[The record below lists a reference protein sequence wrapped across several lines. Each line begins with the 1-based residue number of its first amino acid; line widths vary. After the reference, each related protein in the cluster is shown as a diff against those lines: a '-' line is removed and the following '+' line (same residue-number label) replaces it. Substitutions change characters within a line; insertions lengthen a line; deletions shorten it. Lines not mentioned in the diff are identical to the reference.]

1 MAVRLKQNKKIFI
14 ETDYDNIVVVNP
26 NEVFS
31 PDGTKQERLVDH
43 EDLVYYANLETFI
56 IPRTKLAIGDNF
68 DSPVINTT
76 SIATMFAGDD
86 ALKINFMKPKGKTQ
100 FDTSWSD
107 QLTGEGTRTF
117 NGANQSSERVVNFEG
132 RQSFKRSVSN
142 PEDTQ
147 LLGIKEI
154 RVNIKGTGVPE
165 VNIQLVD
172 IQGRSLFEQGENSLY
187 SAFFNFPYPLFY
199 LTLKGY
205 YGKAVKYRLSLMSFN
220 ASFDADTGNY
230 NISLKLIGKFTAL
243 LFDTPLSYAVNAPKM
258 YNTQITVTQE
268 TAGKRNTKNVFN
280 TYKGRQKLEEV
291 YKTYMRK
298 GLLPDNFPM
307 LSIEDFVY
315 RVENFEATLKKNLET
330 QADFT
335 KLNDLKLFADT
346 LINLRKKVYDYSINN
361 FLDRTSFYVVGEEIY
376 YPFKKEVSLQSREDY
391 KTFIDKNII
400 DYTKQLKDN
409 ATFGEKGE
417 TKDQI
422 SILTKNKKDIIKKL
436 DFNAWQNNRA
446 DVLNTY
452 LSRYSRNLEAENPD
466 EYKNFIQKEAENAQL
481 TTQVRDEKGQIIN
494 DTPDY
499 FVFGNKIVADG
510 IYVKNSYLDKIDEM
524 QKSLESKQKV
534 IEDTLT
540 KYYSNLQLKN
550 PSEGG
555 LGFKPTIRNIFAI
568 IIAGADAFYRLMED
582 NHEEAWNVRTDK
594 DRLLAV
600 IPAEKNFSVDAVKSI
615 QKSSTELNDD
625 NVVYPWPLYFTLEKQ
640 ENGSDLYT
648 IQYPGD
654 AKYIRQ
660 TKAYDYRVW
669 PEVGFVEAYIKAS
682 LEKEKPTSNYTYD
695 NITDVTKYV
704 SCNALEF
711 PFKTAPYQDL
721 NAIKTFYEIF
731 ERSYISSHYG
741 NLPLDLSQKKQ
752 IDKFYG
758 DIESSNIGLVAPE
771 DITINQNL
779 KNLKFNSLNKLID
792 YMKTISNNGKGQSW
806 QTYIRDIFNTEYIK
820 NLLQN
825 VNEIYSIDTLSDRS
839 VKVSAELQ
847 LATNMKEFL
856 EDSGTSKKNTLDT
869 YPFTD
874 LTWLQENMANG
885 SNIGAFEDYNNTT
898 RSYIY
903 LDDKKTI
910 ARINETEKYPNLK
923 LFTNN
928 TVFQSNT
935 QAYLTQVGSTE
946 RINSRL
952 SLKNFFETRQDK
964 DLYLTESYINYGTS
978 YSGNIGTFIQTTS
991 LLNTPY
997 FVNALIDGVT
1007 KQKNNQENSFVGL
1020 GYLYLNSLPLITTK
1034 EKIKDITDDVL
1045 TDLDYLAATF
1055 NKFSAIHQVPYAW
1068 VLKYGSIWHRYKKY
1082 IEDNVDILD
1091 DCWKNFDFNVAYAPT
1106 TGDSTTTYT
1115 ILDYSGNPQNI
1126 TLQGAQFYQNPQ
1138 NSFILRNT
1146 FDVGFYPKVVNS
1158 LEYYLNEEDLLT
1170 GYTTTDFADVYNK
1183 GLKIG
1188 FNSESTTMY
1197 GTGFDPNNG
1206 FREFSKKNYFT
1217 YRLIENTAVQ
1227 SQPDTIRLY
1236 PSMGG
1241 IPFDQS
1247 IFECFNQTN
1256 KITEEIYNNSSV
1268 FNGTVRSLWGISNFG
1283 YYNNDLIKKPLP
1295 TEYLKVIKNNA
1306 PLQNDFNIVSN
1317 DLTYSKIDEI
1327 FNLFD
1332 VDLLDKMEEKFLT
1345 FCNFKPL
1352 ASELKLNEEN
1362 ITPNYIDTNGLTNSD
1377 VKLLRYQIKNI
1388 FDFDSSLFNS
1398 VNQNEDGIEL
1408 GKLQI
1413 SNLYTSLNKFLNF
1426 DCVLKIANPTN
1437 FDRKL
1442 FDSFSTISNLQVEDK
1457 YKFEPYVKGTLPG
1470 DGTATTLLQ
1479 SITQNPSAWDAFR
1492 KYLGYTTIPGLE
1504 FQTQVQPVLPSVPI
1518 AQNNPPTPYTPPVA
1532 GQTFRTFQDLCTGQY
1547 FNIIDPD
1554 VNSTTSFN
1562 YTNNHVLFLEVVDS
1576 TSQTKKFCARKVP
1589 NSALTTT
1596 YNLEFDNDYP
1606 QTNAVGTTPASYCM
1620 SFYQTQLNCQQS
1632 PLLDPIQLQFIGV
1645 SSTILPDVPG
1655 DGDYINIEK
1664 TDGTYQVFRIIGD
1677 PNFDANKIEN
1687 IRFYPPGTDPINPPI
1702 GTSIYREGFGGI
1714 DTNYARVY
1722 RVDNNVGGNYVMTVE
1737 YTPNSPNEIILSAN
1751 VSTLPGLQNTIP
1763 QQTTVPQ
1770 QAQPLQNTQ
1779 KSFLTDFFIDN
1790 SIAFNE
1796 QNIIT
1801 LYPLVRLYGEQKRLD
1816 PTYDKTK
1823 FTTYINNF
1831 LEDRRSLQ
1839 DKMVTETFANLN
1851 KNLNNIDV
1859 IVDLPTTALNG
1870 DTTKLALYNTLKG
1883 FNDKWIAGSDLKTNT
1898 LFEDFLFMDRANS
1911 DLGNSFVL
1919 DVKKVVN
1926 ALNIQSKQDQS
1937 LMSVISTILEDNYF
1951 IFMAMPAYIN
1961 FYGIQK
1967 AVKNGQPLKDVEIGN
1982 SLFGTYLEVDYTD
1995 SSPKFLCLYV
2005 GNPSEYPKPK
2015 ENTFNRFGDD
2025 SFDLR
2030 MSDNPLRVSDPK
2042 TNYSLSNRVVGF
2054 AVDFGIRNQNIFKS
2068 LSLDMSE
2075 MKNTSESFKVYA
2087 DMGSSVA
2094 GDKVAQQSA
2103 SLYSIYKS
2111 RSYSCGVSSMG
2122 NAMIQPTMYFVLRH
2136 VPMFYGPYWITEVSH
2151 NINTGGFNTEFKGTR
2166 IPKYAL
2172 PKVDNLLASV
2182 NQIVITKIKEL
2193 ATKDKEKPT
2202 TENEPVTQ
2210 NPTPV
2215 ILASPENNCET
2226 ITKYPTVPFETLVQS
2241 TFTDTDIIPVIKQET
2256 SDTSLRAIIYGITK
2270 GIFRGTTLNNGIT
2283 NCINNNPFGIS
2294 TKINYKGNLP
2304 TFILKQSCVNV
2315 ENTPTPLVKFN
2326 NLTESVRFMVSYM
2339 TQVINLVPQLK
2350 TLNPDTNENKQYG
2363 KALFQLTYTSWV
2375 TQKAFG
2381 DDTTTPIQPP
2391 LNAQQIKDTTI
2402 QDYTNENL
2410 LDNYNSW
2417 VDVFT
2422 ESYKYFKQNP

>member
-14 ETDYDNIVVVNP
+14 EDDYDNIVVVNP
-26 NEVFS
+26 NEVYS
-31 PDGTKQERLVDH
+31 SDGKKQERLVDH

-56 IPRTKLAIGDNF
+56 IPRTKLAIGESF
-68 DSPVINTT
+68 DSPVVNTT

-107 QLTGEGTRTF
+107 QLTGEGTR
-117 NGANQSSERVVNFEG
+117 NRQGANQTTERVVNFEG
-132 RQSFKRSVSN
+132 RQSFSRSFTN

-147 LLGIKEI
+147 LLGIKSI

-165 VNIQLVD
+165 VNIELVD
-172 IQGRSLFEQGENSLY
+172 VQGRSLFEQGENSLY

-205 YGKAVKYRLSLMSFN
+205 YGKAVRYRLSLMSFN

-258 YNTQITVTQE
+258 YNTQITVTQAS
-268 TAGKRNTKNVFN
+268 TGNKNVLN

-298 GLLPDNFPM
+298 GLIPDNFPM
-307 LSIEDFVY
+307 ISIEDFVY
-315 RVENFEATLKKNLET
+315 RVENFESTLKKNLET

-335 KLNDLKLFADT
+335 KLNDLQLFADT
-346 LINLRKKVYDYSINN
+346 LLKLRKEVYDYSINN

-376 YPFKKEVSLQSREDY
+376 YPFKKEVALQSREDY
-391 KTFIDKNII
+391 KTFIEKNII
-400 DYTKQLKDN
+400 DYTKQLKEN
-409 ATFGEKGE
+409 STFGEKGE

-436 DFNAWQNNRA
+436 DFNSWQNNRA

-452 LSRYSRNLEAENPD
+452 LKRYNRNLEAENP
-466 EYKNFIQKEAENAQL
+466 EEFKNFIQREAQNAQL
-481 TTQVRDEKGQIIN
+481 TTQVRDENGQIIN

-499 FVFGNKIVADG
+499 FVFGDKIVADG
-510 IYVKNSYLDKIDEM
+510 IYVKNSYLDKIDVM
-524 QKSLESKQKV
+524 QKSLEAKQKD
-534 IEDTLT
+534 IEQTLT
-540 KYYSNLQLKN
+540 KYYADLQLKN

-582 NHEEAWNVRTDK
+582 NHEEAWNVRSDK

-600 IPAEKNFSVDAVKSI
+600 IPAEKNFSVDALKSI
-615 QKSSTELNDD
+615 QKSSTELNND

-640 ENGSDLYT
+640 DNGSDLYT

-669 PEVGFVEAYIKAS
+669 PEVGFVEAFIKAS
-682 LEKEKPTSNYTYD
+682 LEKEKPTSNYSYD
-695 NITDVTKYV
+695 NPTDVTKYV

-711 PFKTAPYQDL
+711 PFKTVPYQDL

-741 NLPLDLSQKKQ
+741 NLPLELSQKKQ

-758 DIESSNIGLVAPE
+758 DIESSNLSLVAPE

-779 KNLKFNSLNKLID
+779 KNLKFNSLNKLVD
-792 YMKTISNNGKGQSW
+792 YMKTISNNGQGQSW
-806 QTYIRDIFNTEYIK
+806 QTYIRDIFNTEYIT

-825 VNEIYSIDTLSDRS
+825 VNEVYSIDTLSDRS
-839 VKVSAELQ
+839 VKVSADLP

-856 EDSGTSKKNTLDT
+856 EDSATSKKNMLDT

-874 LTWLQENMANG
+874 LTWLQENMADG
-885 SNIGAFEDYNNTT
+885 GNIGAFEDYNNTT

-910 ARINETEKYPNLK
+910 ARINETEKYSNIK

-928 TVFQSNT
+928 TVFASDT

-946 RINSRL
+946 KINSRL
-952 SLKNFFETRQDK
+952 SLKNFFETRLEK
-964 DLYLTESYINYGTS
+964 DLYLTESYIDYGTS
-978 YSGNIGTFIQTTS
+978 YSGNLGTFIQTTS

-997 FVNALIDGVT
+997 FVNALVDGVT
-1007 KQKNNQENSFVGL
+1007 KQKNNQETPFVAL

-1034 EKIKDITDDVL
+1034 EKLKDFTDDIL

-1082 IEDNVDILD
+1082 VEDNVDILD
-1091 DCWKNFDFNVAYAPT
+1091 DSWKNFDYENAYAPT
-1106 TGDSTTTYT
+1106 TGSSTTTYT

-1126 TLQGAQFYQNPQ
+1126 TLQGAQVYQNPQ
-1138 NSFILRNT
+1138 NSFIVRNI
-1146 FDVGFYPKVVNS
+1146 FDVGFYPEVVNS
-1158 LEYYLNEEDLLT
+1158 LEYYLNEENLMT
-1170 GYTTTDFADVYNK
+1170 GYTPTDFVDAYNK

-1188 FNSESTTMY
+1188 FNSESTTIF

-1206 FREFSKKNYFT
+1206 FREFLKKNYFT
-1217 YRLIENTAVQ
+1217 YRTIENTTVQ

-1241 IPFDQS
+1241 IPFDQT
-1247 IFECFNQTN
+1247 IFECFNQAN
-1256 KITEEIYNNSSV
+1256 VMTEEIYNNPSV
-1268 FNGTVRSLWGISNFG
+1268 FNGTVRSLWGVSNFG
-1283 YYNNDLIKKPLP
+1283 YYNNELIKKPLP
-1295 TEYLKVIKNNA
+1295 TEYLKVIKNNE

-1332 VDLLDKMEEKFLT
+1332 VELLDKMEEKFLT

-1352 ASELKLNEEN
+1352 AGELKLNEEN

-1377 VKLLRYQIKNI
+1377 LKLLRYQIKNI

-1398 VNQNEDGIEL
+1398 VNQNDDGIQL

-1413 SNLYTSLNKFLNF
+1413 SSIYSSLNKFLNF

-1442 FDSFSTISNLQVEDK
+1442 FDSFSTISNLQVENK
-1457 YKFEPYVKGTLPG
+1457 YTFEPYVKGTLSG

-1479 SITQNPSAWDAFR
+1479 SITQNPSAWETLR
-1492 KYLGYTTIPGLE
+1492 KYIGFSLVPNVDYPTQVSNVFPSVTTQQPTTI
-1504 FQTQVQPVLPSVPI
+1504 
-1518 AQNNPPTPYTPPVA
+1518 TP
-1532 GQTFRTFQDLCTGQY
+1532 
-1547 FNIIDPD
+1547 N
-1554 VNSTTSFN
+1554 
-1562 YTNNHVLFLEVVDS
+1562 
-1576 TSQTKKFCARKVP
+1576 
-1589 NSALTTT
+1589 
-1596 YNLEFDNDYP
+1596 
-1606 QTNAVGTTPASYCM
+1606 
-1620 SFYQTQLNCQQS
+1620 
-1632 PLLDPIQLQFIGV
+1632 PIQLQYIGDY
-1645 SSTILPDVPG
+1645 STIFPTTPG
-1655 DGDYINIEK
+1655 FGNYINVTK
-1664 TDGTYQVFRIIGD
+1664 TDGTYQVYQIVGD
-1677 PNFDANKIEN
+1677 PNIQNISSNIGFISFYQPNSNINDASN
-1687 IRFYPPGTDPINPPI
+1687 IVPSSYISNLNTNYSYVATINNVTPGNYQMVVDYYPS
-1702 GTSIYREGFGGI
+1702 GTSVFQKINLII
-1714 DTNYARVY
+1714 D
-1722 RVDNNVGGNYVMTVE
+1722 
-1737 YTPNSPNEIILSAN
+1737 
-1751 VSTLPGLQNTIP
+1751 VSTSPQNSTTIP
-1763 QQTTVPQ
+1763 QQTT
-1770 QAQPLQNTQ
+1770 ATALTQ
-1779 KSFLTDFFIDN
+1779 VITNSQVSAISDFFIDN
-1790 SIAFNE
+1790 SIAFTD
-1796 QNIIT
+1796 QNIVT
-1801 LYPLVRLYGEQKRLD
+1801 LYPLIRLYAEQKRLD

-1839 DKMVTETFANLN
+1839 DKMVTETFSNLN
-1851 KNLNNIDV
+1851 KILNNIDV
-1859 IVDLPTTALNG
+1859 TVDLPSTPLNG

-1883 FNDKWIAGSDLKTNT
+1883 FNDKWIAGSDLKNNT

-1937 LMSVISTILEDNYF
+1937 LMSVISRILEDNYF

-1961 FYGIQK
+1961 FYGIQQ
-1967 AVKNGQPLKDVEIGN
+1967 AVKNGQPLKDIEIGN
-1982 SLFGTYLEVDYTD
+1982 SLFGTYLEVDYTS

-2030 MSDNPLRVSDPK
+2030 IPDNPLRVSDPN

-2068 LSLDMSE
+2068 LNLDMSE

-2122 NAMIQPTMYFVLRH
+2122 NAMIQPTMYFILRH
-2136 VPMFYGPYWITEVSH
+2136 VPMFYGPYWITEVNH
-2151 NINTGGFNTEFKGTR
+2151 NISQAGFNTDFKGTR

-2182 NQIVITKIKEL
+2182 NQTVISKLKEL
-2193 ATKDKEKPT
+2193 SAKDKEKPT

-2210 NPTPV
+2210 NPIPV
-2215 ILASPENNCET
+2215 LLATPENNCQPL
-2226 ITKYPTVPFETLVQS
+2226 TKYPSVPFEDLIQS
-2241 TFTDTDIIPVIKQET
+2241 TFTRENIVPLIKQET
-2256 SDTSLRAIIYGITK
+2256 NDINMRAILLGIS
-2270 GIFRGTTLNNGIT
+2270 GGLMPGTTVNNGIV
-2283 NCINNNPFGIS
+2283 NCINNNPFEIS
-2294 TKINYKGNLP
+2294 TSINYKGNLP
-2304 TFILKQSCVNV
+2304 SLILKQSCVKINN
-2315 ENTPTPLVKFN
+2315 NTKPLVKFN
-2326 NLTESVRFMVSYM
+2326 NLTESIKFMIAYM
-2339 TQVINLVPQLK
+2339 TQVINLVPELK
-2350 TLNPDTNENKQYG
+2350 NLNVDNDINKQFG
-2363 KALFQLTYTSWV
+2363 KSLFQIVHTSWV
-2375 TQKAFG
+2375 FQKAFG
-2381 DDTTTPIQPP
+2381 NPNAVPPQPP
-2391 LNAQQIKDTTI
+2391 LNAQQIKDVTI
-2402 QDYTNENL
+2402 KDFTDANQ
-2410 LDNYNSW
+2410 LDVYNTY